1 VLLHGIAPIPASPR
15 PGLAV
20 QVHLADY
27 HPAAAG
33 RTWQHVTAFLSAL

>member
-1 VLLHGIAPIPASPR
+1 VFTY
-15 PGLAV
+15 PGAG
-20 QVHLADY
+20 HFYTDPSLADY